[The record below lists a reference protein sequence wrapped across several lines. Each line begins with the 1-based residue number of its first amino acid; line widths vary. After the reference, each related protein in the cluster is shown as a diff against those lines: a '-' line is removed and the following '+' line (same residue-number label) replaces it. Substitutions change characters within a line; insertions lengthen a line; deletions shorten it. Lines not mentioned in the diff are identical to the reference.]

1 MHRDNTLAISD
12 LESETQIM
20 ISMRHRN
27 ILRVLGVG
35 KTGGLP
41 VELVSNWVL
50 TGATLARPECC
61 PFASLERSL
70 GGPKPSGGATQSCF
84 GARLKMRPPSPPL
97 SPGRPFLVL
106 EILDSILLSTLPK
119 PAEQAALGAGVR
131 GVGLG
136 SWVELRWVKGRVR
149 VCKWQPRPSQL
160 TYTGVGLGAATQRQG
175 VAAAARVAVRHRAG
189 PACDMQGM
197 SSARARVA

>member
-1 MHRDNTLAISD
+1 MLREVHRDNTLAISD

-70 GGPKPSGGATQSCF
+70 GGPKPSAVPRSL
-84 GARLKMRPPSPPL
+84 AS
-97 SPGRPFLVL
+97 
-106 EILDSILLSTLPK
+106 
-119 PAEQAALGAGVR
+119 
-131 GVGLG
+131 
-136 SWVELRWVKGRVR
+136 GRVL
-149 VCKWQPRPSQL
+149 K
-160 TYTGVGLGAATQRQG
+160 
-175 VAAAARVAVRHRAG
+175 
-189 PACDMQGM
+189 
-197 SSARARVA
+197 